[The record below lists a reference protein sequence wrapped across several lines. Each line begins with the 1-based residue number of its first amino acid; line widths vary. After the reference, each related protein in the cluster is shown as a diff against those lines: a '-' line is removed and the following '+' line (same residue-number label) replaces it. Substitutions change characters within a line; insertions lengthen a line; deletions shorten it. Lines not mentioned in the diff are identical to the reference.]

1 MADVTALTAVGSG
14 SALSFEPPDQETT
27 IVMVGKKRPFE
38 TEALV
43 NKLSKLMLI
52 FANA

>member
-27 IVMVGKKRPFE
+27 IVMGEKRPFE

-43 NKLSKLMLI
+43 NCQ
-52 FANA
+52 N